1 MGGGGK
7 VVCQW
12 SMVECGRMYPAVDKA
27 GAKACV
33 KRALILQIW
42 VHLKTWLPKFIDR
55 NAAGANWLGWS
66 WVEREVYLLFDACVE
81 LPVEKSVV
89 WVPSTKA
96 N

>member
-7 VVCQW
+7 ILCQW

-42 VHLKTWLPKFIDR
+42 VHLKTWLPNLSIATPQAHF
-55 NAAGANWLGWS
+55 GW
-66 WVEREVYLLFDACVE
+66 VGVG
-81 LPVEKSVV
+81 
-89 WVPSTKA
+89 
-96 N
+96 